1 MPGPWRGIWPRHPG
15 GALKLSSRAGL
26 HLARAFAALA
36 AGFCTASAQTYP
48 TKPIT
53 LVVPVA
59 PGGGVDTAARILSER
74 LQDKLKQPV
83 TVENRPGAGSM
94 IGANSVAKA
103 VPDGYTLLLM
113 EPAALLAK
121 WMNRA
126 PYDVITDFTP
136 IALVATQPL
145 VLFAQPSLRAND
157 VKELIAYCK
166 ANPGKLSVGTAGV
179 GSPHHL
185 AAAWLNTATKI
196 EIIHVPYRGAAPA
209 LNDLLGGQ
217 IPLIWALS
225 VAVMPFVEQGKVKA
239 LAVSTLQRFP
249 LLPQVP
255 TVAESAVPGFEV
267 EFFYGIAAPA
277 KVPPGAVV
285 RIADAVRNITELPD
299 VRARM
304 SELGMSVD
312 FRASDQF
319 GDLIARKTKQ
329 YGVIVRDAGIQP
341 D

>member
-1 MPGPWRGIWPRHPG
+1 MTI
-15 GALKLSSRAGL
+15 KLIHRRFL
-26 HLARAFAALA
+26 HLAGAFAALVV
-36 AGFCTASAQTYP
+36 GFCTASAQTYP
-48 TKPIT
+48 TRPIT

-59 PGGGVDTAARILSER
+59 PGGGVDTAARILSEK

-94 IGANSVAKA
+94 IGANFVAKS
-103 VPDGYTLLLM
+103 VPDGHTLLLM

-126 PYDVITDFTP
+126 PYDVINDFTP

-145 VLFAQPSLRAND
+145 VLFAQPSLPAND
-157 VKELIAYCK
+157 VKDLIAYCK

-185 AAAWLNTATKI
+185 AAAWLNTAAKI
-196 EIIHVPYRGAAPA
+196 EITHVPYRGAAPA

-217 IPLIWALS
+217 ISLIWALS

-239 LAVSTLQRFP
+239 LGVSTQQRFP

-255 TVAESAVPGFEV
+255 TVAESGVPGFDID
-267 EFFYGIAAPA
+267 FFYGIAAPA
-277 KVPPGAVV
+277 KVPPNVV
-285 RIADAVRNITELPD
+285 LRIADAVRDISELPD

-312 FRASDQF
+312 FRASDMF
-319 GDLIARKTKQ
+319 GDQIARKTKQ
-329 YGVIVRDAGIQP
+329 YGVIVREAGIQP

>member
-1 MPGPWRGIWPRHPG
+1 MKRQQRQFLNLTW
-15 GALKLSSRAGL
+15 AL
-26 HLARAFAALA
+26 AALA
-36 AGFCTASAQTYP
+36 ASLSTVSAQTYP
-48 TKPIT
+48 TRPIT

-59 PGGGVDTAARILSER
+59 AGGGVDTAARILSEK
-74 LQDKLKQPV
+74 LQEKLKQPV

-94 IGANSVAKA
+94 IGASFVARA
-103 VPDGYTLLLM
+103 SPDGYTLLLL

-126 PYDVITDFTP
+126 PYDVTTDFAP
-136 IALVATQPL
+136 VALIATQPL
-145 VLFAQPSLRAND
+145 VLFAQPLLPVND

-185 AAAWLNTATKI
+185 AAAWLNTAAKI
-196 EIIHVPYRGAAPA
+196 EITHVPYRGAAPA

-239 LAVSTLQRFP
+239 LGVSAQQRFP

-255 TVAESAVPGFEV
+255 TVAESGVPGFEID
-267 EFFYGIAAPA
+267 FFYGIAAPA
-277 KVPPGAVV
+277 KVKPEVV
-285 RIADAVRNITELPD
+285 AFLGQAVREITEQPD
-299 VRARM
+299 VRERM
-304 SELGMSVD
+304 SALGMSVD
-312 FRASDQF
+312 FRDSSHF
-319 GDLIARKTKQ
+319 RELIAREYEK
-329 YGVIVRDAGIQP
+329 YSGIVRQAGIQP

>member
-1 MPGPWRGIWPRHPG
+1 MKHPH
-15 GALKLSSRAGL
+15 RQFL
-26 HLARAFAALA
+26 HFALA
-36 AGFCTASAQTYP
+36 LIGLAASVRAASAQTYP
-48 TKPIT
+48 ARPIT

-59 PGGGVDTAARILSER
+59 AGGGVDTAARILSEK
-74 LQDKLKQPV
+74 LQEKLKQPA

-94 IGANSVAKA
+94 IGASFVAKA
-103 VPDGYTLLLM
+103 PPDGHTLLLM

-126 PYDVITDFTP
+126 PYDVTVDFAP
-136 IALVATQPL
+136 IALVARQPL
-145 VLFAQPSLRAND
+145 VLFAQPSLPVND
-157 VKELIAYCK
+157 VRELIAYCK

-185 AAAWLNTATKI
+185 AALWLNTAAKV
-196 EIIHVPYRGAAPA
+196 EIMHVPYRGAAPA

-239 LAVSTLQRFP
+239 LGVSTQQRFP

-255 TVAESAVPGFEV
+255 TVAESGVPGFDID
-267 EFFYGIAAPA
+267 FFYGIAAPA
-277 KVPPGAVV
+277 KIQPEVV
-285 RIADAVRNITELPD
+285 ARIGEAIREITGQPD
-299 VRARM
+299 VRERM
-304 SELGMSVD
+304 SALGMSVD
-312 FRASDQF
+312 FRDSDRF
-319 GDLIARKTKQ
+319 RELIAREYAK
-329 YGVIVRDAGIQP
+329 YGVIVREAGIQP